1 MGYIKDLD
9 PWFAE
14 VLKHVPVDQL
24 EPIELAIKKKI
35 LESFKNGIVVS
46 RRMLPRTPDRSA
58 ASVRSIRSNVRCFV
72 MAST

>member
-24 EPIELAIKKKI
+24 EPIERAFKAKI
-35 LESFKNGIVVS
+35 LESFKNGIVAGKLFMAEKQTGE
-46 RRMLPRTPDRSA
+46 MLKK
-58 ASVRSIRSNVRCFV
+58 
-72 MAST
+72 

>member
-24 EPIELAIKKKI
+24 EPIERAFKEKI
-35 LESFKNGIVVS
+35 LESFKNGIVAGKLS
-46 RRMLPRTPDRSA
+46 
-58 ASVRSIRSNVRCFV
+58 
-72 MAST
+72 MAQKQTKEPPKK